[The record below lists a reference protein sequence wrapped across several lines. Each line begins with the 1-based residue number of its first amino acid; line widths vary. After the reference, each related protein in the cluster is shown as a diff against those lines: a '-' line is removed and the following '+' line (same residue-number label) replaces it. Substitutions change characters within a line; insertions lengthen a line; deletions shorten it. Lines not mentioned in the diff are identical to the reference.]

1 MCRNVTMK
9 GRTKTVRFSE
19 TYLKPCQTSK
29 MERFA
34 KIVNVKYSRKTLHLR
49 CLAGF

>member
-1 MCRNVTMK
+1 MGNGLQISVFNRNTGK
-9 GRTKTVRFSE
+9 YTE
-19 TYLKPCQTSK
+19 AYLEPCQTFK

-34 KIVNVKYSRKTLHLR
+34 KIVNVCKTLYLR